1 MQKIDYKP
9 FIKKSTVHFLIATN
23 IWNKKKSYFPGITK
37 ISFESIE
44 NKSQLLHFKIL
55 QFVTFEIGNGNDFNY
70 LQLVIRTNNP
80 IPTLLKAWIP
90 KNYCLKQKDWKGEI
104 FCF

>member
-9 FIKKSTVHFLIATN
+9 FIKKINCSFFNCYKYL
-23 IWNKKKSYFPGITK
+23 KQEKSYFPGITK
-37 ISFESIE
+37 ISFVSIE

-80 IPTLLKAWIP
+80 IPTLLKA
-90 KNYCLKQKDWKGEI
+90 
-104 FCF
+104 